1 MANPRRASTIR
12 VSKAKMEADLG
23 PDITHYNTPLDTPRL
38 YQWLVGDVSTLDSLT
53 ILGHQGGT
61 LGRWKL
67 VRNPVQGTDLTD
79 ADQALTVGENFFRVL
94 PAASPLTAAREK
106 TLSTVNAEAGDIIHV
121 LRLGLG
127 AFTMDIVNGGPGAGT
142 LFSLPASQSW
152 WAKSYFNG
160 IDWVAHSA
168 GQLP

>member
-12 VSKAKMEADLG
+12 VSKAKMEADFG
-23 PDITHYNTPLDTPRL
+23 PNITHYNTPLDTPRL

-79 ADQALTVGENFFRVL
+79 ADQSLTVGENFFRVL

-142 LFSLPASQSW
+142 LFSLPASQSR
-152 WAKSYFNG
+152 WAQYHYKKKN
-160 IDWVAHSA
+160 
-168 GQLP
+168 